1 MKKLYSKGQVHPSPS
16 PSSSNFS
23 LSYLPAAILTLAA
36 TLSSQDK
43 EVLSYLLSCSST
55 TPFDFDPS
63 NKSSKKHLNST
74 INHPHP
80 PSFSC
85 YCFSCYTNFWAR
97 WDSSPNRQ
105 LIHEIIDAFE
115 DNLMANQ
122 HKNKNK
128 KQGLTRKMKRKIN
141 KTNNI
146 LLNLNHDDQ
155 NLNHDDAV
163 HGSDGSLRVNTELGR
178 VDSLE
183 DVDHNETEEKQGSNV
198 RKIVTFISQ
207 RIWGSVW
214 G

>member
-1 MKKLYSKGQVHPSPS
+1 MKKLYHKGQIHPSPS
-16 PSSSNFS
+16 PCNQFS
-23 LSYLPAAILTLAA
+23 LSYLPAAILTLTA
-36 TLSSQDK
+36 TLSSDDK
-43 EVLSYLLSCSST
+43 QILSYLLSCSST

-63 NKSSKKHLNST
+63 KKSSKKHLNT
-74 INHPHP
+74 INKPHS

-85 YCFSCYTNFWAR
+85 YCFSCYTNFWVR

-122 HKNKNK
+122 HKNK
-128 KQGLTRKMKRKIN
+128 KQGLSRKMKRKIN

-146 LLNLNHDDQ
+146 LLNLNHDDK

-163 HGSDGSLRVNTELGR
+163 HGSDGSVRVNTELGR

-183 DVDHNETEEKQGSNV
+183 DVDENETEEKQGSNV
-198 RKIVTFISQ
+198 RKIVSFIGE